1 MALLAVALTD
11 EFWSGVA
18 VVAAPA
24 VEDEHGLEHRGYAL
38 LVFAV
43 PFLLSSLLEAGFA
56 LLSDRVPRR
65 RLIALGLLGLA
76 ASLGL
81 CAWAPSVALLALG
94 LGCAGTASG
103 VACGAAQAELVT
115 HHPLGAE
122 RALTRWVLFGA
133 IGDVLTPL
141 VLAGVLALGGSYR
154 AALWASALVIAL
166 QALLVLRSPPTLAP
180 KGDDADDD
188 EPHEPLWRALGAAAR
203 DRRLWLWCFGA
214 ALCTLL
220 DEIVIAL
227 TTLHLERDLHLP
239 VASAAGYATA
249 LSLGGVLGAFLS
261 ERALARVS
269 STRVLVVSALGCVLA
284 LGVVIASDTIEWIAP
299 ALVLLGVACAPQYA
313 LLLARAHAVV
323 PGRPGIVNALSEV
336 FVLVDILAPIAL
348 GAIADALGLELALGC
363 LLLQPLGVL
372 GLLLALR
379 DRRARPRRSAEGGLD
394 PEP

>member
-1 MALLAVALTD
+1 M
-11 EFWSGVA
+11 A

-43 PFLLSSLLEAGFA
+43 PFLVSSLLEAALA

-65 RLIALGLLGLA
+65 RLIALGLLGLS

-154 AALWASALVIAL
+154 AALWASALVVAL
-166 QALLVLRSPPTLAP
+166 QALLVLRSATTPEPSNAVVDT
-180 KGDDADDD
+180 GDD
-188 EPHEPLWRALGAAAR
+188 EPHEPLWPALRAAAR
-203 DRRLWLWCFGA
+203 EHRLWLWCFGA

-227 TTLHLERDLHLP
+227 TTLHLERDLGLP

-249 LSLGGVLGAFLS
+249 LSLGAVLGAFLG
-261 ERALARVS
+261 ERALTRVS
-269 STRVLVVSALGCVLA
+269 STRVLVASALGCVLA
-284 LGVVIASDTIEWIAP
+284 LVIVIASDTLAWIVP
-299 ALVLLGVACAPQYA
+299 ALGLLGVACAPQYA
-313 LLLARAHAVV
+313 LLLARAHAAV
-323 PGRPGIVNALSEV
+323 PGRPGVVNALSEV

-348 GAIADALGLELALGC
+348 GAIADAFGLALALGC

-372 GLLLALR
+372 GLLLVLR
-379 DRRARPRRSAEGGLD
+379 ERRARPRRSRADGLD
-394 PEP
+394 AEP

>member
-1 MALLAVALTD
+1 
-11 EFWSGVA
+11 
-18 VVAAPA
+18 
-24 VEDEHGLEHRGYAL
+24 
-38 LVFAV
+38 VFAV
-43 PFLLSSLLEAGFA
+43 PFLLSSLFEAAVA

-115 HHPLGAE
+115 QHPLGAE

-154 AALWASALVIAL
+154 AALWVSALVIAV
-166 QALLVLRSPPTLAP
+166 QALLVLRSPATLEP
-180 KGDDADDD
+180 KGGDAADDD
-188 EPHEPLWRALGAAAR
+188 EPHEPLWRALRAAAH
-203 DRRLWLWCFGA
+203 DRGLWLWCSGA

-227 TTLHLERDLHLP
+227 TTLHLERDLDLP

-269 STRVLVVSALGCVLA
+269 STRVLVASALGCVLA
-284 LGVVIASDTIEWIAP
+284 LLVVIASDTIEWIVP
-299 ALVLLGVACAPQYA
+299 ALALLGVACAPQYA
-313 LLLARAHAVV
+313 LLLARAHAAV

-348 GAIADALGLELALGC
+348 GAIADAFGLELALGC

-379 DRRARPRRSAEGGLD
+379 DRRAHPRRSRPGGLD
-394 PEP
+394 REP